1 VTGPATGP
9 LSGLKVVELQGRGP
23 GPFGAMLLADLGA
36 DVVRLCRPADVAA
49 AEEDVSPTERMI
61 RGTRQIDLL
70 ARGRRSVA
78 VDLKHPQGLASAL
91 RLVEAADV
99 VIEGY
104 RPGVAERLGVGPG
117 ACLDRNPRLV
127 YARITGWGQAGP
139 YAATPG
145 HDINY
150 VALSGALDLLRRRDQ
165 APQPPLNLLGDFGG
179 GGMLLVVGVL
189 AALVERQRSGRG
201 QVVDTAM
208 VDGVALL
215 TTLFHGLRAEGM
227 WSDDPDENVLSG
239 GAPHYNV
246 YETADGRHVSVGA
259 GEPQFYARLVELVGA
274 DPALCAQQSDPA
286 TWSAGREELAAI
298 FRQRTLAE
306 WCDLLEGTDTCFAPV
321 LTVDEAVAHPHNVAR
336 GTFAEIDGV
345 VQPAAAPRFGRTPA
359 VAGGAPARP
368 GEHTAEVLR
377 EWGIDSAT
385 VDELVEVGA
394 VRQGRSGPRD
404 RAGGIG

>member
-1 VTGPATGP
+1 MTAP

-36 DVVRLCRPADVAA
+36 DVIRLCRPADVVA
-49 AEEDVSPTERMI
+49 AEEDVSPIERMI
-61 RGTRQIDLL
+61 RGTRRIDLL

-78 VDLKHPQGLASAL
+78 VDLKHPDGLATAL

-99 VIEGY
+99 VVEGY
-104 RPGVAERLGVGPG
+104 RPGVAERLGVGPDV
-117 ACLDRNPRLV
+117 CLERNPRLV
-127 YARITGWGQAGP
+127 YARITGWGQDGP
-139 YAATPG
+139 YASTPG

-165 APQPPLNLLGDFGG
+165 PPQPPLNLLGDFGG
-179 GGMLLVVGVL
+179 GGMLLVIGIL
-189 AALVERQRSGRG
+189 AALVERAQSGRG

-215 TTLFHGLRAEGM
+215 TTLFHGLRAERM
-227 WSDDPDENVLSG
+227 WSDDPDANVLSG

-274 DPALCAQQSDPA
+274 DPALCARQSDPT
-286 TWSAGREELAAI
+286 TWSAGREHLAAI

-336 GTFAEIDGV
+336 GTFTEVDGV

-359 VAGGAPARP
+359 VAGGAPATP
-368 GEHTAEVLR
+368 GQHTAEVLR
-377 EWGIDSAT
+377 EWGIDPAS
-385 VDELVEVGA
+385 VDDLIEVGA
-394 VRQGRSGPRD
+394 VRQGRADPPGSPVSAAR
-404 RAGGIG
+404 RIE